1 MANALVLIHV
11 GPLNGPPPPFPC
23 DGAGAIVC
31 FEGRVRAIENGRTIR
46 GLCYEAYEPM
56 AANMLAAI
64 GEETVCQH
72 GLIGLYVEHS
82 KGLVLVGECSF
93 RLQVAGRHRR
103 EALAAMSEFI
113 DRLKRDV
120 PIWKTAVE

>member
-1 MANALVLIHV
+1 MGAVLASIHS
-11 GPLNGPPPPFPC
+11 GPLAEPRQPLFS

-31 FEGRVRAIENGRTIR
+31 FEGRVRGLEEGRIIR

-56 AANMLAAI
+56 AVDMLHTI
-64 GEETVCQH
+64 GEEMFDRN
-72 GLIGLYVEHS
+72 GLIGLSVEHS
-82 KGLVLVGECSF
+82 RGMVMVGECSF
-93 RLQVAGRHRR
+93 RLRIAGRHRR

-113 DRLKRDV
+113 DRMKRDV